1 MTACQF
7 YFVLS
12 AVLVL
17 ISGNFFPVFKEEY
30 SVWLVPLLL
39 VSIFAVLVILQLLCL
54 VILILSQKA
63 EKKPCDIKERFFR
76 FLLKHSL
83 PIIVFFVGTKIN
95 IEGAEKL
102 PTDKRFFL
110 ICNHQHDF
118 DPAVIF
124 SAFPDSKISFI
135 GKKEILSEMKFI
147 SKAMS
152 LLSCLFID
160 REHDREAAKTIIS
173 AINYLKSDERSI
185 ALFPEGYTS
194 KTDELLPF
202 RNGSLKIA
210 LKSKVPL
217 VVCVLNNT
225 KAITKNM
232 FRRKTVVE
240 FKLID
245 VIYPEDYE
253 GMNTTELGSIVHNK
267 MSQALEEF
275 KQKKS

>member
-39 VSIFAVLVILQLLCL
+39 VSIFVILVVLQLLCL
-54 VILILSQKA
+54 VLMFFCQKVQ
-63 EKKPCDIKERFFR
+63 KKPSAVKEKFFR

-83 PIIVFFVGTKIN
+83 PIIVFFVGTKISV
-95 IEGAEKL
+95 EGSEKL

-118 DPAVIF
+118 DPAVIL

-135 GKKEILSEMKFI
+135 GKKEILTEMKFI
-147 SKAMS
+147 AKAMS

-173 AINYLKSDERSI
+173 AINYLKSGERSI

-210 LKSKVPL
+210 LKSNVPL
-217 VVCVLNNT
+217 AVCVLNNT

-232 FRRKTVVE
+232 FRRKTVVD
-240 FKLID
+240 FRLID

-253 GMNTTELGSIVHNK
+253 GMNTTELGNIVHNK
-267 MSQALEEF
+267 MSDALEEL
-275 KQKKS
+275 KHKKS

>member
-30 SVWLVPLLL
+30 SVWLVPLLFVGLFVALL
-39 VSIFAVLVILQLLCL
+39 VLQLLCL
-54 VILILSQKA
+54 VLMIFSHKA
-63 EKKPCDIKERFFR
+63 QKKPSEFKESLFR

-83 PIIVFFVGTKIN
+83 PIIVFLTGTKIN
-95 IEGAEKL
+95 IEGTENL
-102 PTDKRFFL
+102 PEDKRFFL
-110 ICNHQHDF
+110 VCNHQHDF
-118 DPAVIF
+118 DPAVIL

-135 GKKEILSEMKFI
+135 GKKEILTEMKFI
-147 SKAMS
+147 AKAMS

-160 REHDREAAKTIIS
+160 REHDREAAKTIVS
-173 AINYLKSDERSI
+173 AIKYIKSDERSI

-202 RNGSLKIA
+202 RNGSLKVA
-210 LKSKVPL
+210 VKSGAPVA
-217 VVCVLNNT
+217 VCVLNNT
-225 KAITKNM
+225 KSITKNM

-240 FKLID
+240 FKLLD
-245 VIYPEDYE
+245 VIYPESYE
-253 GMNTTELGSIVHNK
+253 GMSTAELGDLIHNK
-267 MSQALEEF
+267 MNTALQEL
-275 KQKKS
+275 KTKS

>member
-17 ISGNFFPVFKEEY
+17 ISNNFFPVFKEEY
-30 SVWLVPLLL
+30 SVWLVPLLFVGIFVAL
-39 VSIFAVLVILQLLCL
+39 VVLQLLCL
-54 VILILSQKA
+54 VLMVFCHQA
-63 EKKPCDIKERFFR
+63 QKKPSWFKENLFR

-83 PIIVFFVGTKIN
+83 PIIVFCVGTKIN

-102 PTDKRFFL
+102 PCDKRFL
-110 ICNHQHDF
+110 LVCNHQHDF

-135 GKKEILSEMKFI
+135 GKKEILTEMKFI

-152 LLSCLFID
+152 LLSCLFINREND
-160 REHDREAAKTIIS
+160 REGAKTIVS
-173 AINYLKSDERSI
+173 AIKYIKADERSI

-202 RNGSLKIA
+202 RNGSLKVAVKSEAPIA
-210 LKSKVPL
+210 
-217 VVCVLNNT
+217 VCVLNNT
-225 KAITKNM
+225 KSIIKNM
-232 FRRKTVVE
+232 FRRKTVVD
-240 FKLID
+240 FKLLD
-245 VIYPEDYE
+245 VIYPESYD
-253 GMNTTELGSIVHNK
+253 GMSTTELGDLIHNK
-267 MSQALEEF
+267 MNTALEELR
-275 KQKKS
+275 K

>member
-17 ISGNFFPVFKEEY
+17 ISDNFFPVFKEEY
-30 SVWLVPLLL
+30 SVWLVPLLFVGIFVSL
-39 VSIFAVLVILQLLCL
+39 VVLQLLCL
-54 VILILSQKA
+54 VLMILSQKA
-63 EKKPCDIKERFFR
+63 QKKPSAFKEKVFR

-83 PIIVFFVGTKIN
+83 PIIVFFTGTKIN
-95 IEGAEKL
+95 IEGTENL
-102 PTDKRFFL
+102 PEDKRFL
-110 ICNHQHDF
+110 LVCNHQHDF

-124 SAFPDSKISFI
+124 SAFPDSKISFV
-135 GKKEILSEMKFI
+135 GKKDILTEMKFI

-160 REHDREAAKTIIS
+160 REHDREAAKTIVS
-173 AINYLKSDERSI
+173 AIKYIKTDERSI

-202 RNGSLKIA
+202 RNGSLKVA
-210 LKSKVPL
+210 VKSEAPVA
-217 VVCVLNNT
+217 VCVLNNT
-225 KAITKNM
+225 KSITKNM
-232 FRRKTVVE
+232 FRRKTVVD
-240 FKLID
+240 FKLLD

-253 GMNTTELGSIVHNK
+253 GMSTTELGDLIHNK
-267 MSQALEEF
+267 MSKALEEL
-275 KQKKS
+275 KQK

>member
-30 SVWLVPLLL
+30 SVWLVPLLFVGLFVALL
-39 VSIFAVLVILQLLCL
+39 VLQLLCL
-54 VILILSQKA
+54 VLMVLSHKA
-63 EKKPCDIKERFFR
+63 EKKPSRLKERLFR

-83 PIIVFFVGTKIN
+83 PIIVFFTGTKIN
-95 IEGAEKL
+95 MEGTEKL
-102 PTDKRFFL
+102 PCDKRFFL
-110 ICNHQHDF
+110 VCNHQHDF
-118 DPAVIF
+118 DPAVIL

-135 GKKEILSEMKFI
+135 GKKEILTEMKFI
-147 SKAMS
+147 AKAMS

-160 REHDREAAKTIIS
+160 REHDREAAKTIVS
-173 AINYLKSDERSI
+173 AIKYIKSDERSI

-202 RNGSLKIA
+202 RNGSLKVAVKSESPIA
-210 LKSKVPL
+210 
-217 VVCVLNNT
+217 VCVLNNT
-225 KAITKNM
+225 KSITKNM

-240 FKLID
+240 FKLLD
-245 VIYPEDYE
+245 VIYPESYE
-253 GMNTTELGSIVHNK
+253 GMSTAELGDLIHNK
-267 MSQALEEF
+267 MSLVLEAMR
-275 KQKKS
+275 K